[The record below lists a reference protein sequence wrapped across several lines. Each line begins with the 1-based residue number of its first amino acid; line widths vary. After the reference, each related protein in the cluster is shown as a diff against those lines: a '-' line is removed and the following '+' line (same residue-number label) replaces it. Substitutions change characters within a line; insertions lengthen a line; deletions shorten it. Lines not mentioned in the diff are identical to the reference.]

1 VPIRIAKTGDR
12 FSADVTPPHGSG
24 SPWETPAPLFPSDL
38 IAALRAQGCHQ
49 TDIADALYEADP
61 LWDQALED

>member
-12 FSADVTPPHGSG
+12 FSAEVTPPHGSG
-24 SPWETPAPLFPSDL
+24 RPWETPEPLPLNEL

-49 TDIADALYEADP
+49 TDIADALDEADP
-61 LWDQALED
+61 NWDRALED